1 MKRAT
6 DLHTILADYI
16 HIQTGYVLIFLC
28 AYVVEE
34 KKGYQRNEST
44 FKDLIRNS
52 FKNKNWKREI
62 LFFRDDID
70 YFAKKKIWL
79 LLCPGV

>member
-1 MKRAT
+1 VERHHADIGLVLKIREPPCCFREMKRAT

-34 KKGYQRNEST
+34 KRVTKEMRALSKT
-44 FKDLIRNS
+44 
-52 FKNKNWKREI
+52 
-62 LFFRDDID
+62 
-70 YFAKKKIWL
+70 
-79 LLCPGV
+79 